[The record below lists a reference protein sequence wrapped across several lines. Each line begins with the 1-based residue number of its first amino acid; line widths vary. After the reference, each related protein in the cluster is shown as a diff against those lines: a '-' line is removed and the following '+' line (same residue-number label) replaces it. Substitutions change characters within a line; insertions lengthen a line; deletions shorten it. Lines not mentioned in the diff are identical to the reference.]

1 LIEISSTRSRTSHAR
16 RAALVSAAYDLVAQH
31 GLEGLRTRD
40 IAARAGVNIATLHY
54 YFATKETLLAAVV
67 AHVTQLFRSL
77 HAPLPPSATA
87 FDELRHLL
95 LGQARRRRAESRVDV
110 VMHELMLRSRR
121 DKQVRKAFAALLA
134 GWRAVVEDIVR
145 RCKRERSIRADATPE
160 TAAAII
166 TAFII
171 GANLEL
177 GIAPTTFAF
186 GRTARQLLAWLAC

>member
-1 LIEISSTRSRTSHAR
+1 MIEISTTRTTR
-16 RAALVSAAYDLVAQH
+16 RNELVSAAYDLIARH

-54 YFATKETLLAAVV
+54 YFATKQALLAAVV
-67 AHVTQLFRSL
+67 DHVTHVFGSL
-77 HAPLPPSATA
+77 HAPLPASATP

-95 LGQARRRRAESRVDV
+95 LGQARRRRAASRVDA

-121 DKQVRKAFAALLA
+121 DTPVRKAFAALLA

-145 RCKRERSIRADATPE
+145 RCKRARSIRADADPKTV
-160 TAAAII
+160 AAIL
-166 TAFII
+166 TAFLI

-177 GIAPTTFAF
+177 GIAPRTFAID
-186 GRTARQLLAWLAC
+186 RTARQLIAWLAC